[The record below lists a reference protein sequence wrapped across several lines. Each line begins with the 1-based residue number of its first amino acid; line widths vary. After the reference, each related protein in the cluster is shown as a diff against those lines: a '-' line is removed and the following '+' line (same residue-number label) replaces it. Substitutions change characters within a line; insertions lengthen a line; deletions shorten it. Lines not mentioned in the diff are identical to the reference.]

1 MKITMLGHATLL
13 IEIDGKTILTDPWLT
28 DPLYFGQLRHSG
40 AFKPIDKLPHI
51 DLLLVSHGHDDHFD
65 PATLSKISKTVP
77 VVICNAYQKNACKA
91 DFQEIY
97 SMREVKACSFDS
109 LKIKALPGKHIRGI
123 STFLIEGK
131 KESIFFGGD
140 SEYSEEL
147 ENALSEENPD
157 ACLMPISGGGIG
169 LIKFHMNAKEA
180 VRLVKSSKAKFA
192 IPIHYHFKV
201 GLPFCTRFLS
211 KNNCLEAFKG
221 EMESIC
227 PETKVVSLDYNESFI
242 SK

>member
-28 DPLYFGQLRHSG
+28 DPLYFGQLRHNG
-40 AFKPIDKLPHI
+40 NFKPIDKMPHV

-65 PATLSKISKTVP
+65 PATLSKIPKTVP
-77 VVICNAYQKNACKA
+77 VVIYNKYQKKA
-91 DFQEIY
+91 RKAGFQEIF
-97 SMREVKACSFDS
+97 SVQKGDVCSFDN
-109 LKIKALPGKHIRGI
+109 LKIKALPGKHIGGI

-140 SEYSEEL
+140 SEYSKEL

-157 ACLMPISGGGIG
+157 VCLIPISGGGIG
-169 LIKFHMNAKEA
+169 LLKFHMNSKEA
-180 VRLVKSSKAKFA
+180 ACLVRSSKAKSA
-192 IPIHYHFKV
+192 IPIHYHFQL
-201 GLPFCTRFLS
+201 GLPFCTRFLT
-211 KNNCLEAFKG
+211 KNNSLETFKA
-221 EMESIC
+221 EMAAIC
-227 PETKVVSLDYNESFI
+227 PETKVAVLDYYESFF

>member
-28 DPLYFGQLRHSG
+28 DPLYFGQLRHNG
-40 AFKPIDKLPHI
+40 NFEPIDKLPHI

-77 VVICNAYQKNACKA
+77 IVICNAYQKKA
-91 DFQEIY
+91 RKAGFQEIY
-97 SMREVKACSFDS
+97 SMREGKTCSLDS
-109 LKIKALPGKHIRGI
+109 LRIKALPGKHIGGI
-123 STFLIEGK
+123 STFLIKGK

-140 SEYSEEL
+140 SEASEEL

-157 ACLMPISGGGIG
+157 VCLMPISGGGIG
-169 LIKFHMNAKEA
+169 LIKFHMNSKEA
-180 VRLVKSSKAKFA
+180 ACLVRSSKAKFA

-201 GLPFCTRFLS
+201 GLPFCTQFLI
-211 KNNCLEAFKG
+211 KNNSLDAFQA
-221 EMESIC
+221 EMAAIC
-227 PETKVVSLDYNESFI
+227 PETKVVSLDYNESFF